1 MKAVIIEDEKRAVTH
16 LKNLLRE
23 VAADIQITAEL
34 QSINQ
39 SVRWFRENP
48 VPDVVFLDIHL
59 ADGSSFEIFKEVK
72 IESQI
77 IFTTAYEEYALK
89 AFEVNSIDYL
99 LKPLNKED
107 LNRALLKIKTRSLV
121 DGPKW
126 NDPMNLNKLL
136 EALGREPIYK
146 KALLVQFKDKLI
158 PLATKDIAYFY
169 TEFKMTKAVT
179 FSNISYIIDHTLE
192 NLLLQLSPKDFFRIN
207 RQYII
212 SRNAVKDAAI
222 WFSGRL
228 SLNLN
233 VPTPEKLIV
242 SRSNSTEFK
251 QWLTN

>member
-1 MKAVIIEDEKRAVTH
+1 MKAVIIEDEKRAATH
-16 LKNLLRE
+16 LKNLLGE
-23 VAADIQITAEL
+23 VAADIQIIAQL
-34 QSINQ
+34 QSVNQ

-48 VPDVVFLDIHL
+48 LPDLVFLDIHL
-59 ADGSSFEIFKEVK
+59 ADGSSFEIFKETEIK
-72 IESQI
+72 CPI

-99 LKPLNKED
+99 LKPLCKED
-107 LNRALLKIKTRSLV
+107 LTRALSKIKSRTLAE
-121 DGPKW
+121 GLQL
-126 NDPMNLNKLL
+126 NDPMILNQLL

-146 KALLVQFKDKLI
+146 KALLVQYKDKLI
-158 PLATKDIAYFY
+158 PLTTKDIAYFY

-179 FSNISYIIDHTLE
+179 FSNISYTIDNTLE
-192 NLLLQLSPKDFFRIN
+192 SLLLQLSPKDFFRIN

-228 SLNLN
+228 SLNLI

-242 SRSNSTEFK
+242 SRSNSSEFK